1 MIYEEIKKIQEPLFQ
16 EILQLKNII
25 VQYYR
30 KNKRFCPNAIDRFAR
45 IWATY
50 DDMIQALSF
59 MKHEINSNE
68 FTSADFEEI
77 YNR

>member
-1 MIYEEIKKIQEPLFQ
+1 MTDKLFIEIINLKKS
-16 EILQLKNII
+16 I
-25 VQYYR
+25 VSYYR
-30 KNKRFCPNAIDRFAR
+30 INNCFEINAIDRFAR

-59 MKHEINSNE
+59 MKHEINRDE

>member
-16 EILQLKNII
+16 EILKLKKII

-30 KNKRFCPNAIDRFAR
+30 KNKRFDPNAIDRFAQ
-45 IWATY
+45 IFATHK
-50 DDMIQALSF
+50 DMIRALSF
-59 MKHEINSNE
+59 MKYEINSTE
-68 FTSADFEEI
+68 FTAKDFEEI

>member
-1 MIYEEIKKIQEPLFQ
+1 MNDPLFT
-16 EILQLKNII
+16 EMIKLKKRII
-25 VQYYR
+25 FYYR
-30 KNKRFCPNAIDRFAR
+30 INNCFESNAIDRFAR

-59 MKHEINSNE
+59 MKHEINRDE

>member
-1 MIYEEIKKIQEPLFQ
+1 MSDKLFTEIK
-16 EILQLKNII
+16 ILKKNI
-25 VQYYR
+25 VYYYR
-30 KNKRFCPNAIDRFAR
+30 REKLFDIDAIDRFAR

-59 MKHEINSNE
+59 MKHEINRDE